1 MSLRNDWG
9 LFSLILCVMNVSVVL
24 YIQNYSHKCLFND
37 LQLMKIEAMKMSSLI
52 LPSLHNTN
60 AFQSYTASL
69 KEYDS
74 EFSESRQEAVI
85 MSVLMG
91 GFSLSPLLLH
101 CFMHCHGG
109 WWCPLGQCKIQHH
122 PTETVSLL
130 FHWDRDKCWDH
141 IEQEALGAII

>member
-60 AFQSYTASL
+60 VFQSYTASL
-69 KEYDS
+69 KEYVSDLSDS
-74 EFSESRQEAVI
+74 KQEAV
-85 MSVLMG
+85 MRPVLMG
-91 GFSLSPLLLH
+91 VFLLSSLLLH
-101 CFMHCHGG
+101 CCFIHCHGG
-109 WWCPLGQCKIQHH
+109 WWCPQGGSVKYYH
-122 PTETVSLL
+122 PTESVSLL
-130 FHWDRDKCWDH
+130 FHLDGKK
-141 IEQEALGAII
+141 G